1 MATLS
6 QWIAGARPRTLP
18 AAVAP
23 VVVGTAAAAPLD
35 RADLGLGLLAVLVSL
50 GLQVGVNYANDYSD
64 GIRGTDADRVGPIR
78 LVGQHKAKPENVK
91 LMAFAFF
98 GAAALVGL
106 ALVAISE
113 AWIMVPLGALAV
125 LAAWKYTGGDN
136 PYGYRGLGELYVFVF
151 FGLMATLGTLY
162 TQAKELTSVGVYG
175 AVGVGAIASAIL
187 VANNLRDIP
196 TDRESGK
203 LTLAVRLG
211 DRGTRILYVA
221 LVVVAVL
228 MVLAISTQQVFA
240 LIALLSLAVIA
251 KPLKA
256 LLSGATGRDLVPVL
270 ASTGIFEI
278 VYAVLL
284 AAGIAI
290 SLAACGPPPGPACHD
305 GPWRQSWAHP
315 RSLVGRTSNGGSTST
330 CPGSSPRTCGRPS
343 TSSRP
348 PTRRS
353 AGTRVR
359 SSCCAMSGFSGP
371 ELRLVAAPWRHVP
384 RCPAPLS
391 AHGPRATCDAGPEAG
406 RRAGS
411 DRVTSAGRSRSSREH
426 GRGRGLRPGLAA
438 S

>member
-1 MATLS
+1 M
-6 QWIAGARPRTLP
+6 
-18 AAVAP
+18 
-23 VVVGTAAAAPLD
+23 VGTAAAAPLD
-35 RADLGLGLLAVLVSL
+35 RDNPGLGLLAVLVSL

-113 AWIMVPLGALAV
+113 AWLMIPLGALAV
-125 LAAWKYTGGDN
+125 LAAWRYTGGDN

-162 TQAKELTSVGVYG
+162 TQAKEVTSLGVYG

-203 LTLAVRLG
+203 RTLAVRLG
-211 DRGTRILYVA
+211 DRGTRLLYVG
-221 LVVVAVL
+221 LVVVAVV
-228 MVLAISTQQVFA
+228 MVVAISSQQVFA
-240 LIALLSLAVIA
+240 LVALLSLAVIA
-251 KPLKA
+251 KPLRA

-278 VYAVLL
+278 VYAALL

-290 SLAACGPPPGPACHD
+290 SLA
-305 GPWRQSWAHP
+305 
-315 RSLVGRTSNGGSTST
+315 V
-330 CPGSSPRTCGRPS
+330 
-343 TSSRP
+343 
-348 PTRRS
+348 
-353 AGTRVR
+353 
-359 SSCCAMSGFSGP
+359 
-371 ELRLVAAPWRHVP
+371 
-384 RCPAPLS
+384 
-391 AHGPRATCDAGPEAG
+391 
-406 RRAGS
+406 
-411 DRVTSAGRSRSSREH
+411 
-426 GRGRGLRPGLAA
+426 
-438 S
+438 